1 MRHRATLRSFDL
13 ARIEQLVRF
22 ATERYFDTATGRSVV
37 VGKHGNMLVVIPY
50 DADEETITPVTI
62 HVTTRQQLAM
72 RLKAGR
78 FVNE

>member
-13 ARIEQLVRF
+13 ARIEQLIRF

-62 HVTTRQQLAM
+62 HVTSRQQVAM